1 MKLNK
6 SRKHKIIIFEKRL
19 IWTEEN
25 VDGDIDDLV
34 RAEFTLAIFPG
45 TKKIIFMRHENIFM
59 KALMTLKSYAK
70 NFIKET
76 NTL

>member
-1 MKLNK
+1 MK
-6 SRKHKIIIFEKRL
+6 RKRL
-19 IWTEEN
+19 STNIRQQTAKLTEEN
-25 VDGDIDDLV
+25 ADGDIDDLI
-34 RAEFTLAIFPG
+34 RAEFTLVIFPG

>member
-45 TKKIIFMRHENIFM
+45 TKKN
-59 KALMTLKSYAK
+59 
-70 NFIKET
+70 NFYEV
-76 NTL
+76 